1 MITECMITEWLTA
14 IGTIGAV
21 VVALFI
27 AIFHERLR
35 TLLWH
40 PTLVIS
46 HENHP
51 PDANLIP
58 VKNEETGDMAECYYF
73 RLRVYNEGS
82 TSAEMVEVFVEEI
95 HRQRADGTF
104 ELWQDFI
111 PLNLV
116 WSHYNQAYF
125 PRIPPHIYK
134 HCDLGHIIEPSRRDR
149 FPSEVHPRSNISQ
162 DKTMMCL
169 GLITLPRSGS
179 YLLVPGVYHL
189 EVVAVAA
196 NADIVRRTVELKL
209 TGNWYPDEQA
219 MLRDGIGIRL
229 L

>member
-1 MITECMITEWLTA
+1 MITKWLAA
-14 IGTIGAV
+14 IGTIGAS

-40 PTLVIS
+40 PILVIRF
-46 HENHP
+46 ENRP

-58 VKNEETGDMAECYYF
+58 VMNENTGAMADCYYF
-73 RLRVYNEGS
+73 RLRVYNEGN

-95 HRQRADGTF
+95 HRRRANGTF
-104 ELWQDFI
+104 EPWQEFI

-116 WSHYNQAYF
+116 WAHYGQAYF

-134 HCDLGHIIEPSRRDR
+134 HCDLGHIIDPSHRHQ
-149 FPSEVHPRSNISQ
+149 FPSEVHPRPNIPQ
-162 DKTMMCL
+162 DQTMMCL
-169 GLITLPRSGS
+169 GLITLPRSGTH
-179 YLLVPGVYHL
+179 LLLPGFYHL
-189 EVVAVAA
+189 VVVAVAA
-196 NADIVRRTVELKL
+196 NADIVRRTVEINL
-209 TGNWYPDEQA
+209 TGNWYADEQR
-219 MLRDGIGIRL
+219 MLREGVGIRL